1 VAQEE
6 DDGERKI
13 KMIAQTVDS
22 VSRLVYS
29 GFTMTNTNTKTNT
42 HQTLEEL
49 AAQMAL
55 EIEAGR
61 AQRMRMFAAVR
72 KMKAKLAARR

>member
-1 VAQEE
+1 
-6 DDGERKI
+6 
-13 KMIAQTVDS
+13 
-22 VSRLVYS
+22 
-29 GFTMTNTNTKTNT
+29 MTNTKNKYPS
-42 HQTLEEL
+42 LEEL
-49 AAQMAL
+49 AAQMVL

>member
-1 VAQEE
+1 
-6 DDGERKI
+6 
-13 KMIAQTVDS
+13 M
-22 VSRLVYS
+22 
-29 GFTMTNTNTKTNT
+29 TNTKTNT

-72 KMKAKLAARR
+72 KMKTKLAARR

>member
-1 VAQEE
+1 
-6 DDGERKI
+6 
-13 KMIAQTVDS
+13 M
-22 VSRLVYS
+22 
-29 GFTMTNTNTKTNT
+29 TNTKTNT

-49 AAQMAL
+49 AARMAL
-55 EIEAGR
+55 EIEAGQ